1 MPTQPILGSFGDS
14 TGSSL
19 SFRNVIINGNFDIWQ
34 RATSQ
39 TTSGYGSDD
48 RWVNENLGSAKTA
61 SRQTFTVGQTDVP
74 NSPTFFSRTVVTSV
88 AGASNYTVK
97 YQRIENVAT
106 LAGQVGV
113 MSFWAKADAAKKM
126 AVEFSQFFGTGGSPS
141 SSVVS
146 FLVWTVNLTTSWQK
160 FTIPV
165 SPPSISGKTLGTNNN
180 SYLQVAFFF
189 EAGSSLNG
197 NTNSLGQQSGTFD
210 IAQVQLEPGSVVTP
224 FERRPLSLEQ
234 QLCQRYYQKMS
245 SWVALTPQGLGGNNV
260 AGSMFLP
267 TPIRAAATGTHTG
280 LIYVNGV
287 SQTYTPRT
295 FSANDSGAVDV
306 TAFNGPSAY
315 GNSVIGYLS
324 IEVNA
329 EL

>member
-1 MPTQPILGSFGDS
+1 MPTQPYLGSFGDI
-14 TGSSL
+14 TNSSL
-19 SFRNVIINGNFDIWQ
+19 FFRNFIINGNFDIWQ

-48 RWVNENLGSAKTA
+48 RWVNENVGSAKTA

-97 YQRIENVAT
+97 YQKIENVAT

-165 SPPSISGKTLGTNNN
+165 IPPSISGKTLGTNNN
-180 SYLQVAFFF
+180 SCLQVAFFF
-189 EAGSSLNG
+189 EAGSNFNG

-210 IAQVQLEPGSVVTP
+210 IAQVQLEPGSVATP
-224 FERRPLSLEQ
+224 FERRPISLEQ
-234 QLCQRYYQKMS
+234 QLCQRYYQKVT
-245 SWVALTPQGLGGNNV
+245 SWVALVPQGSSGNNA
-260 AGSMFLP
+260 AGSMFVP
-267 TPIRAAATGTHTG
+267 TPIRTAVSGTHTG
-280 LIYVNGV
+280 VIYVNGI
-287 SQTYTPRT
+287 SQTYTTRT
-295 FSANDSGAVDV
+295 FAASESGSIDI
-306 TAFNGPSAY
+306 TAFGGPSSY
-315 GNSVIGYLS
+315 GNSVLGYLTV
-324 IEVNA
+324 ELNA

>member
-1 MPTQPILGSFGDS
+1 MPAQPYLGSFGDI
-14 TGSSL
+14 TNGSL
-19 SFRNVIINGNFDIWQ
+19 IFRNFITNGNFDIWQ

-48 RWVNENLGSAKTA
+48 RWVNEHVGSSKTA
-61 SRQTFTVGQTDVP
+61 SRQTFTLGQTDVP

-88 AGASNYTVK
+88 AGPGNYTVK

-106 LAGQVGV
+106 LAGRVGV

-126 AVEFSQFFGTGGSPS
+126 AIEFSQFFGTGGSPS

-189 EAGSSLNG
+189 EAGSSLNA

-210 IAQVQLEPGSVVTP
+210 IAQVQLEPGSVATP
-224 FERRPLSLEQ
+224 FERRPLPLEQ
-234 QLCQRYYQKMS
+234 QICQRYFQKVTT
-245 SWVALTPQGLGGNNV
+245 WVALTPQGTSGNNV

-267 TPIRAAATGTHTG
+267 TPLRATATGTHTG
-280 LIYVNGV
+280 IIYVNGV
-287 SQTYTPRT
+287 SQTYTTRT
-295 FSANDSGAVDV
+295 FSAYESGAVDIS
-306 TAFNGPSAY
+306 ALGGPSTY
-315 GNSVIGYLS
+315 GNSVTGYLS
-324 IEVNA
+324 IEANA